1 MKRSERMRP
10 VQRAVEDVERQRA
23 VRLAAAERTL
33 AEAQAKLDELT
44 RYHDDYVRRFAS
56 LAATGMAGMGLRD
69 YQTFLARLGAAI
81 RAQAEVVHSAR
92 AQRDSEQSVWQ
103 RAATRAKSV
112 EKVVDHW
119 REDERHSA
127 DRREQ
132 KESDERGLR
141 QAREP
146 KETS

>member
-44 RYHDDYVRRFAS
+44 RYHDDYVRRFAA
-56 LAATGMAGMGLRD
+56 LAATGMGGMGLRD

-81 RAQAEVVHSAR
+81 RAQVEVVHSSR
-92 AQRDSEQSVWQ
+92 AQRDAEQSVWQ
-103 RAATRAKSV
+103 HAATRAMSV

-119 REDERHSA
+119 REDERRSA

>member
-56 LAATGMAGMGLRD
+56 LAATGMGGMGLRD